1 MFLKRSLAIA
11 LVSAFVLVTTAGAQK
26 RVGEPFQLG
35 VGTSVV
41 IADAGFSVGFDH
53 VISDSRCPLNV
64 ECIWEGNAAART
76 WAEIPRADRTF
87 FDLNTN
93 PQFQREATF
102 VGFIV
107 RLLAVT
113 PHPFDGVIIDP
124 KDYIVTM
131 VVVRDRVT
139 TPVDEK
145 TWGAI
150 KELFE

>member
-1 MFLKRSLAIA
+1 MSLKRSLATA
-11 LVSAFVLVTTAGAQK
+11 LVSAFVLATTAGAQK

-35 VGTSVV
+35 VGESVI

-53 VISDSRCPLNV
+53 VVSDSRCPLNV
-64 ECIWEGNAAART
+64 DCIWEGNASART
-76 WAEIPRADRTF
+76 WAEIPRTDRTF

-93 PQFQREATF
+93 PQFRGEASF

-107 RLLAVT
+107 RLLGVT

-139 TPVDEK
+139 TPVEER

-150 KELFE
+150 KALFE